1 MTRQRNTSRR
11 LPHGVGRWL
20 LILAASL
27 GLAFAAPAQS
37 GNPPPMIGTQAPPSA
52 TQNQGPNP
60 APSLGQQN
68 AKGPTLSLNL
78 NGGTIDPEG
87 LGTALEIVLFMT
99 LLSMAPALVMT
110 MTCFTRIVIV
120 LSFLKRA
127 MSMQE
132 LPPPLVVTGFAVF
145 MSIFIMKPVAT
156 DVYEQAYLPYSQKEI
171 AFTEAA
177 DIAGGRMKQFMLRQT
192 RPDDISLVLRL
203 SNTPRPMTPQELTFD
218 VVVPSFILSEI
229 KTAFQMGFVLFL
241 PFVVIDLVI
250 ASILVSMGMFTLPP
264 VVISTPLKL
273 LLFVMV
279 DGWNL
284 VVGSLAE
291 SFTQS

>member
-1 MTRQRNTSRR
+1 VCWRR
-11 LPHGVGRWL
+11 WVLAL
-20 LILAASL
+20 LAAV
-27 GLAFAAPAQS
+27 GLAIAVPAQ
-37 GNPPPMIGTQAPPSA
+37 GANPPPTIGTQAP
-52 TQNQGPNP
+52 Q
-60 APSLGQQN
+60 APQPQSPTSLAQQN
-68 AKGPTLSLNL
+68 AQGPSLSLNL
-78 NGGTIDPEG
+78 SGGTTEPNS

-99 LLSMAPALVMT
+99 LLSMAPAIVMT
-110 MTCFTRIVIV
+110 MTCFTRIIIV

-132 LPPPLVVTGFAVF
+132 LPPAMVVTGFAVF

-156 DVYEQAYLPYSQKEI
+156 DVYEQAYVPYTQEEI
-171 AFTEAA
+171 GFEEAA
-177 DIAGGRMKQFMLRQT
+177 GIAGGRMKQFMLRQT

-203 SNTPRPMTPQELTFD
+203 ANRPRPATPQDLSFD

-291 SFTQS
+291 SFTQT